1 MLALVD
7 IIMYIGVN
15 MEVDLLQIDTILGSV
30 FFNINFS

>member
-30 FFNINFS
+30 FLI